1 MSSVKIALFSPLH
14 PMKSGIADYT
24 EEMLPLLRNYFEIDL
39 YVDPGFIPTTP
50 SLRSEFTVFPFDAS
64 SFPASSYDA
73 VLYHMGNY
81 YRAHRFV
88 YEALRKF
95 PGIVV
100 LHDYVLQGFYVERA
114 EKERSFEDYQKLLQ
128 QYYGKNGLE
137 IAEGVARRV
146 HPPIWETEQALDF
159 PLNEEI
165 LDLATGVIVHS
176 DFLKERVERKS
187 AIPVVRI
194 PQHGHLLKDFDRGAE
209 REKWGAGPDDVMVSS
224 AGFVNRNR
232 RYELVIAAL
241 NELDNPCLKY
251 VIAGEDRGKLL
262 RDLIKKSPVNISIQ
276 KYLPLEKLES
286 LISASDIC
294 INLRYPTM
302 GESSASL
309 LRQMGYGR
317 PTLITDCGAYAE
329 IPDYSAVK
337 IAPDIDEAA
346 LLKAFLAAL
355 IENVDFRQAVG
366 KEAAAYVQNEC
377 ALDKCVRQYA
387 DFITANAGG
396 RR

>member
-1 MSSVKIALFSPLH
+1 
-14 PMKSGIADYT
+14 
-24 EEMLPLLRNYFEIDL
+24 
-39 YVDPGFIPTTP
+39 
-50 SLRSEFTVFPFDAS
+50 
-64 SFPASSYDA
+64 
-73 VLYHMGNY
+73 MGNY

-100 LHDYVLQGFYVERA
+100 LHDYVLQGFYVEKAAR
-114 EKERSFEDYQKLLQ
+114 ERGFGDYKKLLQ
-128 QYYGKNGLE
+128 QHYGKKGLA
-137 IAEGVARRV
+137 IAEAVARRAQ
-146 HPPIWETEQALDF
+146 PPIWETAEALDF

-165 LDLATGVIVHS
+165 LDLAMGVVVHS
-176 DFLKERVERKS
+176 DFLKERVEKKTAR
-187 AIPVVRI
+187 PVVRI
-194 PQHGHLLKDFDRGAE
+194 PQHGHVLSNFDRGEE
-209 REKWGAGPDDVMVSS
+209 RKKWGAGPDDILISS

-241 NELDNPCLKY
+241 NELSNPRFKY

-262 RDLIKKSPVNISIQ
+262 RDLIKESAANISLQ
-276 KYLPLEKLES
+276 KYLPLEKLEG

-309 LRQMGYGR
+309 LRQMGYGK
-317 PTLITDCGAYAE
+317 PALITDCGAYAE

-346 LLKAFLAAL
+346 MLKAFLAVL
-355 IENVDFRQAVG
+355 VEDKDFRLAVG
-366 KEAAAYVQNEC
+366 REAAAYVQNEC
-377 ALDKCVRQYA
+377 ALEKCVRQYA
-387 DFITANAGG
+387 DFITAIAGSQG
-396 RR
+396 